1 MDFIKMIMELPG
13 EKRSQDVVEHTEWN
27 NLWRLIVTQ
36 GNHSENYLEQLYDY
50 LFNKEGWVHKV
61 QAELDGVQ
69 PYLEGVMTQPVGKA
83 PDGSLWTYPSTES
96 GTVPWGNVMGDIT
109 KQQDLIQK
117 FATKADV
124 EHSHDINTLTFN
136 EGDIDGSWIVDD
148 SIGETAYGSQSV
160 PTRAI
165 KDLSVTSEKLNNGAV
180 TTAKIASSAVIND
193 SIANGAVS
201 GVKIADGT
209 VTRPKLAQDALYSP
223 ITKPT
228 TTTYNVVASDLGK
241 TIIDA
246 YSTRNNNLTWGLS
259 KSLLDSSPIG
269 TEIAFAR
276 TYNTQSITLNIT
288 GARIINADSG
298 QVGGASQTVSF
309 SLPERGSMCALKKLE
324 NDSTYGSFW
333 ILTGNVEVV
342 S

>member
-27 NLWRLIVTQ
+27 SLWKLIVTQ

-50 LFNKEGWVHKV
+50 FFNKEEGWVHKV

-124 EHSHDINTLTFN
+124 EHRHSINTLTFN
-136 EGDIDGSWIVDD
+136 EGDIDSSWINY
-148 SIGETAYGSQSV
+148 SPQSV
-160 PTRAI
+160 PTSALEN
-165 KDLSVTSEKLNNGAV
+165 LSVTTEKLNNGAV
-180 TTAKIASSAVIND
+180 TSAKIASSAVINN

-201 GVKIADGT
+201 GAKITDGAIAR
-209 VTRPKLAQDALYSP
+209 VKLAQDALYSP
-223 ITKPT
+223 IRMVLSDST
-228 TTTYNVVASDLGK
+228 VASSDVGA
-241 TIIDA
+241 TIRTGGSASAI
-246 YSTRNNNLTWGLS
+246 TVTLTQAVS
-259 KSLLDSSPIG
+259 HAMPIG
-269 TEIAFAR
+269 TEIAFLPWVAA
-276 TYNTQSITLNIT
+276 TMKIAFNGVKVGVLNQAQPYTSPTFTLKHKGMI
-288 GARIINADSG
+288 AIKKILSDSNG
-298 QVGGASQTVSF
+298 DYWLLSG
-309 SLPERGSMCALKKLE
+309 
-324 NDSTYGSFW
+324 
-333 ILTGNVEVV
+333 LTEEVTT
-342 S
+342 

>member
-27 NLWRLIVTQ
+27 SLWKLIVTQ

-50 LFNKEGWVHKV
+50 FFNKEGWVHKV

-117 FATKADV
+117 FNAKSDV
-124 EHSHDINTLTFN
+124 GHGHDISTLTFN
-136 EGDIDGSWIVDD
+136 EGDIDSSWINY
-148 SIGETAYGSQSV
+148 SSPSV
-160 PTRAI
+160 PTSALEN
-165 KDLSVTSEKLNNGAV
+165 LSVTTEKLNNGAV

-193 SIANGAVS
+193 SIANGSVS
-201 GVKIADGT
+201 GAKLADGSVTAPKIASGA
-209 VTRPKLAQDALYSP
+209 VTRAKLAQDALYSP
-223 ITKPT
+223 IVGGVDTRYIT
-228 TTTYNVVASDLGK
+228 VSDIGK
-241 TIIDA
+241 TLKGVWNAAMTLTITQENSANIPEGAEFAVLRWGTSGGNDCKIIADGTRLIFTGEDTLHKNGIAKISDA
-246 YSTRNNNLTWGLS
+246 FGM
-259 KSLLDSSPIG
+259 I
-269 TEIAFAR
+269 
-276 TYNTQSITLNIT
+276 
-288 GARIINADSG
+288 
-298 QVGGASQTVSF
+298 
-309 SLPERGSMCALKKLE
+309 ALKKISSDPTQG
-324 NDSTYGSFW
+324 DSW
-333 ILTGNVEVV
+333 LVTGNAEVV

>member
-27 NLWRLIVTQ
+27 NLWKLIVTQ

-117 FATKADV
+117 FNTKSDV
-124 EHSHDINTLTFN
+124 GHGHDINTLTFT
-136 EGDIDGSWIVDD
+136 EGDIDGSWIVDA

-160 PTRAI
+160 PTRAL
-165 KDLSVTSEKLNNGAV
+165 KDLSVTSEKINNSAV
-180 TTAKIASSAVIND
+180 TSAKIASSAVIND
-193 SIANGAVS
+193 NIANGSVSGAKIAAGAVTREKLSADTKVLSFANKTVAVS
-201 GVKIADGT
+201 NWASDTTYTDFPYRAAVACEGVTANHYAS
-209 VTRPKLAQDALYSP
+209 VVLSPMDALKGIFCPVVES
-223 ITKPT
+223 
-228 TTTYNVVASDLGK
+228 YNGGVYLYASEIPE
-241 TIIDA
+241 TA
-246 YSTRNNNLTWGLS
+246 LT
-259 KSLLDSSPIG
+259 
-269 TEIAFAR
+269 
-276 TYNTQSITLNIT
+276 
-288 GARIINADSG
+288 
-298 QVGGASQTVSF
+298 
-309 SLPERGSMCALKKLE
+309 
-324 NDSTYGSFW
+324 
-333 ILTGNVEVV
+333 ILTIVCTPVE
-342 S
+342 

>member
-117 FATKADV
+117 FATKADIG
-124 EHSHDINTLTFN
+124 HRHDINTLTFN
-136 EGDIDGSWIVDD
+136 EGDINGAWLADGSIN
-148 SIGETAYGSQSV
+148 EPAYGAQSI
-160 PTRAI
+160 PTNAL
-165 KDLSVTSEKLNNGAV
+165 KELSVTSEKLNNGAV
-180 TTAKIASSAVIND
+180 TTAKIASGAVIND
-193 SIANGAVS
+193 SIANGSVS
-201 GVKIADGT
+201 GAKIADGA
-209 VTRPKLAQDALYSP
+209 VTRAKLSNDVKVLPFTNKTVATSAWVSD
-223 ITKPT
+223 
-228 TTTYNVVASDLGK
+228 TTYTDFPYRAAVACEGVTAKHYAEVTFAPADAMSEEFAPVAASYDGGVYLYASEIPVAALAIP
-241 TIIDA
+241 TIVC
-246 YSTRNNNLTWGLS
+246 T
-259 KSLLDSSPIG
+259 P
-269 TEIAFAR
+269 
-276 TYNTQSITLNIT
+276 
-288 GARIINADSG
+288 
-298 QVGGASQTVSF
+298 
-309 SLPERGSMCALKKLE
+309 
-324 NDSTYGSFW
+324 
-333 ILTGNVEVV
+333 VE
-342 S
+342 

>member
-117 FATKADV
+117 FATKADTG
-124 EHSHDINTLTFN
+124 HSHDINTLTFN
-136 EGDIDGSWIVDD
+136 EGDIDGSWLKDGT
-148 SIGETAYGSQSV
+148 IGESAYGSKSI
-160 PTRAI
+160 PTSAF
-165 KDLSVTSEKLNNGAV
+165 KDLSITSEKINNGAV
-180 TTAKIASSAVIND
+180 TTAKIASSAIIND
-193 SIANGAVS
+193 SIANGSVS
-201 GVKIADGT
+201 GAKIAAGA
-209 VTRPKLAQDALYSP
+209 VTREKLAQDALYSP
-223 ITKPT
+223 IGYIGADRNISAT
-228 TTTYNVVASDLGK
+228 DLGK
-241 TIIDA
+241 TLFAQYSSTGTDLTLTLSQDTSATLPNGFEFAVGRFYTNNKIKVALSGVRAVVAGEGIIGGA
-246 YSTRNNNLTWGLS
+246 S
-259 KSLLDSSPIG
+259 KTVTVRPSEVG
-269 TEIAFAR
+269 QMIAFKRIDKAV
-276 TYNTQSITLNIT
+276 TAGDMWVIT
-288 GARIINADSG
+288 GA
-298 QVGGASQTVSF
+298 
-309 SLPERGSMCALKKLE
+309 
-324 NDSTYGSFW
+324 
-333 ILTGNVEVV
+333 VEVV

>member
-117 FATKADV
+117 FDTKSDV
-124 EHSHDINTLTFN
+124 GHGHDINTLTFT
-136 EGDIDGSWIVDD
+136 EGDIDGTWIADG
-148 SIGETAYGSQSV
+148 SIGETAYGPKSV
-160 PTRAI
+160 PTSAF
-165 KDLSVTSEKLNNGAV
+165 KDLSVTSEKINNGSV

-193 SIANGAVS
+193 NIANGSVS
-201 GVKIADGT
+201 GAKIAAGA
-209 VTRPKLAQDALYSP
+209 VTREKLSADAKVLSF
-223 ITKPT
+223 TNKT
-228 TTTYNVVASDLGK
+228 VATSAWVSDTTYMDFPYRAAVACGGVTAK
-241 TIIDA
+241 HYAEVTFAPADA
-246 YSTRNNNLTWGLS
+246 MS
-259 KSLLDSSPIG
+259 
-269 TEIAFAR
+269 
-276 TYNTQSITLNIT
+276 
-288 GARIINADSG
+288 
-298 QVGGASQTVSF
+298 
-309 SLPERGSMCALKKLE
+309 
-324 NDSTYGSFW
+324 GSFAPVAASYAGGVY
-333 ILTGNVEVV
+333 IYASEIPEAALTIPTIVCTPVE
-342 S
+342 